1 MRKIATDLAQLGSSE
16 HCRGEVVLRMGEL
29 FCGPGGLALGAI
41 KSKFINIGVEYKIK
55 HAWAN
60 DYDADS
66 CKTYARNICPEQKGT
81 VICSDVRELNV
92 LSLSPIDI
100 FAYGFPCNDF
110 SIVGEKKGFDG
121 KFGPLY
127 LYGVSVLN
135 HFKPKFFIAE
145 NVSGLTSA
153 NEGKAFKK
161 ILADLKYAGNGYE
174 LTAHLYKFEDYG
186 IPQMR
191 HRLIIV
197 GVDKNLDKVF
207 HVPAPFSF
215 NRPMTAREAIE
226 TPPIQEN
233 ALNNERTTQS
243 QKVIERLN
251 YTKPGENAWSTDIP
265 VHLRLNVKNARM
277 SQIYRRLHPD
287 KPAYTIT
294 GSGGGG
300 THGYHWKEPRALTN
314 RERARLQ
321 TFPDDFLFEG
331 SKESVRKQIGMAVS
345 PKMSEVIF
353 IAILKT
359 LAGIKYDSIP
369 ASWNTDAELFDNAY
383 FKETL
388 NEPRHCY

>member
-1 MRKIATDLAQLGSSE
+1 MKKTDKRKKNKEQ
-16 HCRGEVVLRMGEL
+16 VLRLGEL

-41 KSKFINIGVEYKIK
+41 KSKVIHNGIEYKIA

-60 DYDADS
+60 DYNADS
-66 CKTYARNICPEQKGT
+66 CKTYAHNICPGHKET
-81 VICSDVRELNV
+81 VICKDVRELDIP
-92 LSLSPIDI
+92 SLSTIDI

-135 HFKPKFFIAE
+135 HFKPKVFVAE
-145 NVSGLTSA
+145 NVGGLTSA

-161 ILADLKYAGNGYE
+161 ILYDLKYAGNGYE
-174 LTAHLYKFEDYG
+174 LTTHLYKFEDYG
-186 IPQMR
+186 VPQMR

-197 GVDKNLDKVF
+197 GIDKNLGKVF
-207 HVPAPFSF
+207 NVPTPFSI
-215 NRPMTAREAIE
+215 NRPLTAREAIE
-226 TPPIQEN
+226 EPPIQEN
-233 ALNNERTTQS
+233 APNNERTSQS
-243 QKVIERLN
+243 NKVIERLN
-251 YTKPGENAWSTDIP
+251 FTKPGENAWSADIP
-265 VHLRLNVKNARM
+265 EHLRLNVKNAKM

-300 THGYHWKEPRALTN
+300 THGYHWKESRALTN

-321 TFPDDFLFEG
+321 TFPDNFIFDG
-331 SKESVRKQIGMAVS
+331 AKESVRKQIGMAVS

-353 IAILKT
+353 TSILKT

-369 ASWNTDAELFDNAY
+369 ASWNAQADLFNNEHSR
-383 FKETL
+383 ETL
-388 NEPRHCY
+388 NEQGYCY